1 MSNSATSGTAPTA
14 EQTVFG
20 IIMAVSFCHMLNDTM
35 QSLIP
40 ALYPMIKDSYGL
52 DFTQI
57 GFLGLVFQVTAS
69 LLQPV
74 IGIYTDKRPLPYSL
88 TVGMGF
94 TLIGL
99 LLLAF
104 AHAYW
109 VLLLGAGVVGL
120 GSAVFH
126 PESSRVARLAS
137 GGRHGLAQSLFQV
150 GGNFGSAMGPLLAAF
165 IVLPRGQGSVAW
177 FSLVALLGMVVLW
190 RVGAWYSAHRAA
202 NAKRKTA
209 VSSVALP
216 RATVIKAI
224 AVLALLVFSKYV
236 YMTSLSSY
244 YTFYMIDRFAI
255 SVQHAQILLFVFLG
269 AVAIGTIAGGPAVD
283 WFGTK
288 FVIWF
293 SILGALPFT
302 LALPYASYEVTI
314 ALTFVI
320 GVILASAFSAIVVF
334 AQELVPGRVGMIA
347 GLFFGFA
354 FGIGGIGA
362 AGLGVVA
369 DHMGIEFVYRICS
382 YLPLLGLLTIL
393 LPDIG
398 KGRRHRAKAGA

>member
-1 MSNSATSGTAPTA
+1 MTTGTMTAEKHSA
-14 EQTVFG
+14 EQTVFS
-20 IIMAVSFCHMLNDTM
+20 IIMAVSFCHLLNDTM

-40 ALYPMIKDSYGL
+40 ALYPMIKDGYGL

-57 GFLGLVFQVTAS
+57 GLLGLVFQVTAS
-69 LLQPV
+69 LLQPL

-88 TVGMGF
+88 SIGMGF

-99 LLLAF
+99 VLLAY

-109 VLLLGAGVVGL
+109 VLLVGAGVVGL

-150 GGNFGSAMGPLLAAF
+150 GGNFGSAIGPLAAAF
-165 IVLPRGQGSVAW
+165 IVLPRGQTSVAW
-177 FSLVALLGMVVLW
+177 FSVAALTGMIILW
-190 RVGAWYSAHRAA
+190 RVGVWYSNHRRTNAGRKAA
-202 NAKRKTA
+202 VPA
-209 VSSVALP
+209 VVLP
-216 RATVIKAI
+216 RAKVIMSI
-224 AVLALLVFSKYV
+224 AVLAMLVFSKYV

-244 YTFYMIDRFAI
+244 YTFYMIERFQV
-255 SVQHAQILLFVFLG
+255 SVQEAQILLFVFLG
-269 AVAIGTIAGGPAVD
+269 AVAIGTVAGGPIVD

-288 FVIWF
+288 FTIWF

-302 LALPYASYEVTI
+302 LALPYAGYTWTI
-314 ALTFVI
+314 VLTFVI
-320 GVILASAFSAIVVF
+320 GIILASAFSAIVVF

-362 AGLGVVA
+362 AALGMVA
-369 DHMGIEFVYRICS
+369 DRMGIVFVYNICS
-382 YLPLLGLLTIL
+382 YLPLLGLLTVF
-393 LPDIG
+393 LPDLG
-398 KGRRHRAKAGA
+398 KGRRHATATK

>member
-1 MSNSATSGTAPTA
+1 VTDSAVSLENQSA
-14 EQTVFG
+14 EETVFA
-20 IIMAVSFCHMLNDTM
+20 IIMAVSFCHLLNDTM

-40 ALYPMIKDSYGL
+40 ALYPMIKQSYGL

-69 LLQPV
+69 LLQPL

-104 AHAYW
+104 AHVYW
-109 VLLLGAGVVGL
+109 VLLIGAGVVGL

-165 IVLPRGQGSVAW
+165 IVLPRGQQSVAW
-177 FSLVALLGMVVLW
+177 FSLVALLGMTVLW
-190 RVGAWYSAHRAA
+190 RVGMWYARHAA
-202 NAKRKTA
+202 TRGKRKMTT
-209 VSSVALP
+209 SSVVLP
-216 RATVIKAI
+216 RKTVMKAI

-244 YTFYMIDRFAI
+244 YTFYMIERFGV
-255 SVQHAQILLFVFLG
+255 SVQHAQVLLFVFLG
-269 AVAIGTIAGGPAVD
+269 AVAVGTVAGGPIVD

-302 LALPYASYEVTI
+302 LALPYADYTWTV

-362 AGLGVVA
+362 AGLGIVA

-382 YLPLLGLLTIL
+382 YLPLLGLLTIF

-398 KGRRHRAKAGA
+398 KGRRHRARDV

>member
-1 MSNSATSGTAPTA
+1 MADSTASLERPRV
-14 EQTVFG
+14 EETVFG
-20 IIMAVSFCHMLNDTM
+20 IIMAVSFCHLLNDTM

-40 ALYPMIKDSYGL
+40 ALYPMIKEGYGL

-57 GFLGLVFQVTAS
+57 GLLGLVFQVTAS
-69 LLQPV
+69 LLQPF

-88 TVGMGF
+88 AVGMAF
-94 TLIGL
+94 TLVGL
-99 LLLAF
+99 VLLAY

-109 VLLLGAGVVGL
+109 VLLIGAGIIGL

-150 GGNFGSAMGPLLAAF
+150 GGNFGTAIGPLLAAF
-165 IVLPRGQGSVAW
+165 IVVPRGQQSVAW
-177 FSLVALLGMVVLW
+177 FSVIALLGMIILW
-190 RVGAWYSAHRAA
+190 RVGNWYAAHRRA
-202 NAKRKTA
+202 NATRK
-209 VSSVALP
+209 VAAMSEPLP
-216 RATVIKAI
+216 RSKVIMAI
-224 AVLALLVFSKYV
+224 AVLAMLVFSKYV

-244 YTFYMIDRFAI
+244 YTFYMIDRFGI

-269 AVAIGTIAGGPAVD
+269 AVAIGTVAGGPVVD

-288 FVIWF
+288 FTIWF

-302 LALPYASYEVTI
+302 LVLPYANYELTI
-314 ALTFVI
+314 VLTFII
-320 GVILASAFSAIVVF
+320 GIILASAFSAIVVF

-362 AGLGVVA
+362 AGLGMVA

-382 YLPLLGLLTIL
+382 YLPLLGLLTVL

-398 KGRRHRAKAGA
+398 KGRRHREKAA

>member
-1 MSNSATSGTAPTA
+1 MWYA
-14 EQTVFG
+14 
-20 IIMAVSFCHMLNDTM
+20 
-35 QSLIP
+35 
-40 ALYPMIKDSYGL
+40 
-52 DFTQI
+52 
-57 GFLGLVFQVTAS
+57 
-69 LLQPV
+69 
-74 IGIYTDKRPLPYSL
+74 
-88 TVGMGF
+88 
-94 TLIGL
+94 
-99 LLLAF
+99 
-104 AHAYW
+104 
-109 VLLLGAGVVGL
+109 
-120 GSAVFH
+120 
-126 PESSRVARLAS
+126 
-137 GGRHGLAQSLFQV
+137 RHGSTRGKRKMTTSTV
-150 GGNFGSAMGPLLAAF
+150 
-165 IVLPRGQGSVAW
+165 VLPR
-177 FSLVALLGMVVLW
+177 
-190 RVGAWYSAHRAA
+190 
-202 NAKRKTA
+202 KT
-209 VSSVALP
+209 VM
-216 RATVIKAI
+216 KAI

-244 YTFYMIDRFAI
+244 YTFYMIERFGV
-255 SVQHAQILLFVFLG
+255 SVQHAQVLLFVFLG
-269 AVAIGTIAGGPAVD
+269 AVAVGTVAGGPVVD

-302 LALPYASYEVTI
+302 LALPYADYTWTV

-382 YLPLLGLLTIL
+382 YLPLLGLLTIF

-398 KGRRHRAKAGA
+398 KGRRHRARDV

>member
-1 MSNSATSGTAPTA
+1 MTDTTASAPAPTA
-14 EQTVFG
+14 EETVFG

-69 LLQPV
+69 LLQPL

-94 TLIGL
+94 TLVGL

-109 VLLLGAGVVGL
+109 VLLVGAGVVGL

-177 FSLVALLGMVVLW
+177 FSLVALLGMIVLW
-190 RVGAWYSAHRAA
+190 RVGVWYSRHRIA
-202 NAKRKTA
+202 NAKRKVVAA
-209 VSSVALP
+209 VVALP
-216 RATVIKAI
+216 RATIVKSII
-224 AVLALLVFSKYV
+224 VLVFLVFSKFI
-236 YMTSLSSY
+236 YMSSLSSY
-244 YTFYMIDRFAI
+244 YTFYMIDRFGV

-269 AVAIGTIAGGPAVD
+269 AVAVGTVAGGPAVD

-293 SILGALPFT
+293 SILGTLPFT
-302 LALPYASYEVTI
+302 LALPYANYEVTVV
-314 ALTFVI
+314 LTVII
-320 GVILASAFSAIVVF
+320 GVILASAFSAIIVF
-334 AQELVPGRVGMIA
+334 AQELVPGRVGTIA

-362 AGLGVVA
+362 AGLGIVA
-369 DHMGIEFVYRICS
+369 DHKGIAYVYSICS
-382 YLPLLGLLTIL
+382 YLPLLGLLTVF

-398 KGRRHRAKAGA
+398 KGRRHRERQV

>member
-1 MSNSATSGTAPTA
+1 MTNSAVAEERQSA
-14 EQTVFG
+14 EQTAFAV
-20 IIMAVSFCHMLNDTM
+20 IMAVSFCHLLNDTM

-40 ALYPMIKDSYGL
+40 ALYPMIKEGYGL

-69 LLQPV
+69 LLQPL

-88 TVGMGF
+88 SVGMGC

-99 LLLAF
+99 LILAYAHSYWMLL
-104 AHAYW
+104 
-109 VLLLGAGVVGL
+109 VGAGVVGL

-150 GGNFGSAMGPLLAAF
+150 GGNFGSAIGPLLAAF
-165 IVLPRGQGSVAW
+165 IVLPRGQESVAW
-177 FSLVALLGMVVLW
+177 FSAAALLGMVILW
-190 RVGAWYSAHRAA
+190 QVGNWYNRHRVA
-202 NAKRKTA
+202 NASRIAAAAA
-209 VSSVALP
+209 VTFP

-224 AVLALLVFSKYV
+224 TVLALLVFSKYI
-236 YMTSLSSY
+236 YMSSLSSY
-244 YTFYMIDRFAI
+244 YTFYMIDRFDV
-255 SVQHAQILLFVFLG
+255 SVQDAQILLFVFLG
-269 AVAIGTIAGGPAVD
+269 AVAIGTVAGGPVVD

-288 FVIWF
+288 FVIWL

-302 LALPYASYEVTI
+302 LALPYADYTWTI
-314 ALTFVI
+314 VLTFII

-362 AGLGVVA
+362 AVLGIVA
-369 DHMGIEFVYRICS
+369 DHTSIEFVYQICS
-382 YLPLLGLLTIL
+382 YLPLLGLLTIF

-398 KGRRHRAKAGA
+398 KGRRQKLKAA